1 MGACPVRSGLATA
14 RIPGMR
20 LHFKRYF
27 ISGLVTIIPLGITWW
42 VLSFIFRQ
50 LVQAGLPLVHLLSR
64 NISDESPGLA
74 RLLLQPWFDNLL
86 AAAIVVIT
94 IYLLGWAANRVFGAQ
109 VLHAVDRLIA
119 RLPLAKS
126 IYGSVKKLIGVLQ
139 TQPEHVD
146 RVVLIDFPHRQMKA
160 VGLVTRT
167 LEDRQTGRQLAAVYV
182 PTTPNPTNGY
192 LELVPI
198 ESLVPTDWSMEEAM
212 NFIVSGGAIAPE
224 DIPFDTR
231 S

>member
-1 MGACPVRSGLATA
+1 MKLQ
-14 RIPGMR
+14 
-20 LHFKRYF
+20 FKKYF

-50 LVQAGLPLVHLLSR
+50 LVQTGLPLVRLISR
-64 NISDESPGLA
+64 NISDEAPGLA
-74 RLLLQPWFDNLL
+74 RLLLKPWFDNLL
-86 AAAIVVIT
+86 AATIVVIA
-94 IYLLGWAANRVFGAQ
+94 IYLLGWATNRVLGGQILNAM
-109 VLHAVDRLIA
+109 DRLID

-139 TQPEHVD
+139 TKPENVD
-146 RVVLIDFPHRQMKA
+146 RVVLIDFPHREMKA

-167 LEDRQTGRQLAAVYV
+167 LVDKQTGKQLAAVYV

-198 ESLVPTDWSMEEAM
+198 ENLVATDWSIEEAM
-212 NFIVSGGAIAPE
+212 NFIISGGAIAPE
-224 DIPFDTR
+224 DIPYETR
-231 S
+231 IEPSGHSEKDRGI

>member
-1 MGACPVRSGLATA
+1 MKLQ
-14 RIPGMR
+14 
-20 LHFKRYF
+20 FKKYF

-50 LVQAGLPLVHLLSR
+50 LVQAGLPLVNLLSR
-64 NISDESPGLA
+64 NISDEAPGLA

-86 AAAIVVIT
+86 AASIVVIA
-94 IYLLGWAANRVFGAQ
+94 IYLLGWAANRVLGAQ
-109 VLHAVDRLIA
+109 FLHAVDRLIE

-126 IYGSVKKLIGVLQ
+126 IYGSVKKLVNVLQ
-139 TQPEHVD
+139 TKPENVD
-146 RVVLIDFPHRQMKA
+146 RVVLVDFPHRQMKA

-167 LEDRQTGRQLAAVYV
+167 LVDRNTGKQLAAVYV

-192 LELVPI
+192 LELVPVEHLI
-198 ESLVPTDWSMEEAM
+198 ATDWSMEEAM
-212 NFIVSGGAIAPE
+212 NFIVSGGAIAP
-224 DIPFDTR
+224 DNIPYETN